1 MTMDTRNFEIETPD
15 GPMPAYEATAS
26 ADARGGIVV
35 IQEAFGVTR
44 HIEQVCERLAAA
56 GWTAIAPAL
65 FHRQGSPVF
74 SYDTDFSEIRK
85 VMGALNRE
93 GLTVDLQ
100 GALDQLESAGFS
112 GTARGI
118 IGFCMGGSVSL
129 FAGTE
134 HRLGAA
140 VTFYGGG
147 VSEGRFGLP
156 SLIDLAPSLQ
166 TPWFGAYGDQDTSIS
181 VDDVEALRAAAAS
194 APVEVELVRYADAGH
209 GFNCDDRPS
218 AFDPEAAADAWARAL
233 AFFEAHV
240 A

>member
-15 GPMPAYEATAS
+15 GSMPAYEATPPTP
-26 ADARGGIVV
+26 RGGIVV
-35 IQEAFGVTR
+35 IQEAFGVTG
-44 HIEQVCERLAAA
+44 HIERVCERLAAA
-56 GWTAIAPAL
+56 GWTAVAPAL
-65 FHRQGSPVF
+65 FHRQSSPVF

-85 VMGALNRE
+85 VMGTLTRE
-93 GLTVDLQ
+93 GLTVDLEA
-100 GALDQLESAGFS
+100 ALDHLESAGFS
-112 GTARGI
+112 GSRRGI
-118 IGFCMGGSVSL
+118 IGFCMGGAVSL

-134 HRLGAA
+134 HQLGAS

-166 TPWFGAYGDQDTSIS
+166 TPWFGAYGDKDTSIS
-181 VDDVEALRAAAAS
+181 VDDVEALRAAAAD

-218 AFDPEAAADAWARAL
+218 AYDAEAAADAWARAL
-233 AFFEAHV
+233 AFFDAHV

>member
-1 MTMDTRNFEIETPD
+1 MTMETRTFEIETPD
-15 GPMPAYEATAS
+15 GPMPTYEATPEGPP
-26 ADARGGIVV
+26 RGGIVV
-35 IQEAFGVTR
+35 IQEAFGVTD
-44 HIEQVCERLAAA
+44 HIENVCERLAAA

-74 SYDTDFSEIRK
+74 SYDTDFSEIRP
-85 VMGALNRE
+85 VMGTLTRE
-93 GLTVDLQ
+93 GLTMDL
-100 GALDQLESAGFS
+100 AAAFDYLESAGFS
-112 GTARGI
+112 GTRRAI

-134 HRLGAA
+134 HQLGAA

-147 VSEGRFGLP
+147 VSVGRFGLP

-166 TPWFGAYGDQDTSIS
+166 TPWLGAYGDQDASIT
-181 VDDVEALRAAAAS
+181 VDEVEGLRSAAAA

-218 AFDPEAAADAWARAL
+218 AYNAEAAADAWARAL
-233 AFFEAHV
+233 AFFDTHLV
-240 A
+240 